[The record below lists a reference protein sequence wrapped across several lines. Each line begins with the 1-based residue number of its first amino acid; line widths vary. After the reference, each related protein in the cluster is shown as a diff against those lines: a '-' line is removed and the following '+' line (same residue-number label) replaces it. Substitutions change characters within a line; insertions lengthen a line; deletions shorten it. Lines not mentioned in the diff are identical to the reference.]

1 MISLSKHYD
10 DPKKL
15 LKDIDEGFFISG
27 LKEFITNQSN
37 DLFPV
42 YCISD
47 YQIVDAVLIQ
57 IERKNI

>member
-15 LKDIDEGFFISG
+15 LKDIDEGFFISR
-27 LKEFITNQSN
+27 LKNIIINQSN

-42 YCISD
+42 CSKFT
-47 YQIVDAVLIQ
+47 LL
-57 IERKNI
+57 